1 MKLFPR
7 NTTRIEILRTALSA
21 LSLYDKDDAN
31 NSENANWRKGMRIIA
46 NMLTISAFAHRIQSD
61 LPIIE
66 PNPELSHSANF
77 YYMMTGKAPSEEV
90 ERAFDRVLTVHAEHD
105 INASTF
111 AARVTVSTLSDLYS
125 GTTSAIGALKGPLH
139 GGANEAVIRYWLDE
153 VKTKD
158 NVIPW
163 AEVKL
168 ANGEKIMGFGHRVYK
183 TYDPR
188 VCDF

>member
-1 MKLFPR
+1 
-7 NTTRIEILRTALSA
+7 
-21 LSLYDKDDAN
+21 
-31 NSENANWRKGMRIIA
+31 
-46 NMLTISAFAHRIQSD
+46 
-61 LPIIE
+61 
-66 PNPELSHSANF
+66 
-77 YYMMTGKAPSEEV
+77 MMTGKAPSEEV

-163 AEVKL
+163 AEAKL

-183 TYDPR
+183 TYDPEL
-188 VCDF
+188 